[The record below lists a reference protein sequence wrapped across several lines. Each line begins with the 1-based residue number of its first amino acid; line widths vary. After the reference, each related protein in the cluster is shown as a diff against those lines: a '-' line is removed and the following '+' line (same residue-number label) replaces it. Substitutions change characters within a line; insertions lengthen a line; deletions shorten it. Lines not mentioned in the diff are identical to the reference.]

1 MQRTSV
7 LLFVYWFFAT
17 LNSFG
22 LGWVSA
28 ARWKSLG
35 PLDCSLPSLTDL
47 LLTSACGRKYC
58 WAQGLESCQA
68 LIPVSPSVLSSF
80 FLGGGGVG
88 WKLYLPFLIF
98 SLLVGISFCFSM
110 HFVPND
116 SPITIKFICC
126 LFTKISDTEPS
137 FLNFKKREALSYR
150 LLPSGIKDFKILW
163 MREGFPGGIVLKNP
177 PANAGYARVAGLI
190 PGLEDPLEEKMAT
203 YSTIP
208 GKFHG

>member
-1 MQRTSV
+1 MSKNFLWTCWSQGFWLQETESCSKVVRVPFVKGIVWIWERLWKEV
-7 LLFVYWFFAT
+7 LLGSGTRKLPGINPCLSFCAFLFF
-17 LNSFG
+17 FG
-22 LGWVSA
+22 RGW
-28 ARWKSLG
+28 
-35 PLDCSLPSLTDL
+35 
-47 LLTSACGRKYC
+47 
-58 WAQGLESCQA
+58 
-68 LIPVSPSVLSSF
+68 
-80 FLGGGGVG
+80 GGVG

-126 LFTKISDTEPS
+126 HFTKISDTEPS